1 MSIMIVVGV
10 FLYSSK
16 SVEVSKLTE
25 EILSVLLD
33 WDQNTGRTLCVIWW
47 QWGPTV
53 DIIAS

>member
-33 WDQNTGRTLCVIWW
+33 WDQNTGCTLCVIWW